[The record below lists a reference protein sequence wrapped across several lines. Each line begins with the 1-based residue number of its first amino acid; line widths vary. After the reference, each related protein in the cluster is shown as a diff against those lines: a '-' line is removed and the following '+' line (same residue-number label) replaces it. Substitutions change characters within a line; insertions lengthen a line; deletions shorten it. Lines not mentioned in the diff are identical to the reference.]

1 VWQSVADKLISRI
14 LITDTSSLI
23 TLAVADSLD
32 YLAVGGIPIIIPDA
46 VYYEATFDVEK
57 MGAASIIE
65 WTQKNPHIVQIMP
78 TNTFTDQIYWIEQ
91 GKKRR
96 RNLGEKAA
104 LEIANESTLLGDG
117 SQAFI
122 LTEDDAVLSGGFI
135 NSNQKRRIVVI
146 STYDFLTALEAEQL
160 INSAD
165 AVYALAAD
173 AGRLASRRR
182 AEKERH
188 EATIAAIQDIM
199 QRQASQEKP

>member
-1 VWQSVADKLISRI
+1 MAEDQISRI

-57 MGAASIIE
+57 MGASSIIE
-65 WTQKNPHIVQIMP
+65 WSQKNPHVVQIMP
-78 TNTFTDQIYWIEQ
+78 TSIFADQIRRIEQ
-91 GKKRR
+91 GEPRQ
-96 RNLGEKAA
+96 RNLGESAA
-104 LEIANESTLLGDG
+104 LEIANDSTLLGDG
-117 SQAFI
+117 GQAFI
-122 LTEDDAVLSGGFI
+122 LTEDDAVLNGGFLH
-135 NSNQKRRIVVI
+135 SNQKQRIIVI

-165 AVYALAAD
+165 AVYALASD

-182 AEKERH
+182 ADKERH
-188 EATIAAIQDIM
+188 EKTVAAIKDIM
-199 QRQASQEKP
+199 QRQDPKARP